1 MSRAV
6 DEWMEAGRRKQR
18 RWALIGGIAT
28 VVVGLV
34 IAAVSLFVSCNA
46 VPAGDERALSA
57 IQASG
62 LRDATLGGADIGAC
76 AEDESS
82 RHFTATNSSGAR
94 VEGTVCCGLTGVGK
108 GCTIRWGR

>member
-1 MSRAV
+1 MSKEV
-6 DEWMEAGRRKQR
+6 DEWMKAGARKQR

-28 VVVGLV
+28 VVAGLV
-34 IAAVSLFVSCNA
+34 IAGISLFVSCNA

-57 IQASG
+57 IKASG
-62 LRDATLGGADIGAC
+62 LHDAKLGGVDIGGC
-76 AEDESS
+76 AGDESS
-82 RHFTATNSSGAR
+82 RHFSARNASGDN